1 MTTTYTLTTSPLVTQ
16 GSQLRWHIDSPSHK
30 EPLTLTHGRI
40 VLQGWL
46 LAQGETSPRLAIKT
60 GTATYSF
67 AFNAKRPDVVAAIL
81 QQPTDNHPGLC
92 CGFNIAVPFSDRITL
107 GLESDGLITWLEE
120 LTFSPTI

>member
-1 MTTTYTLTTSPLVTQ
+1 MTTTYTPDNIAT
-16 GSQLRWHIDSPSHK
+16 GYSQLRWHIDSPSRK

-60 GTATYSF
+60 GFATYSF
-67 AFNAKRPDVVAAIL
+67 AFNTKRPDVVAAIL
-81 QQPTDNHPGLC
+81 QQPADNHPGLC

-107 GLESDGLITWLEE
+107 GLTLIHK
-120 LTFSPTI
+120 

>member
-16 GSQLRWHIDSPSHK
+16 GSQLRWHIDSSSSK

-81 QQPTDNHPGLC
+81 QQPADNHPKY
-92 CGFNIAVPFSDRITL
+92 PFRNVDHLSGKEGNSASFVRSD
-107 GLESDGLITWLEE
+107 
-120 LTFSPTI
+120 